1 MSHIITSKVIRM
13 YGRDFKVNFVSEELG
28 TQRCCYEVHSMD
40 GKYIGSASD
49 MSEAFQLVHDEL
61 AG

>member
-28 TQRCCYEVHSMD
+28 TQRCCYEVYSMD
-40 GKYIGSASD
+40 GTFSNNC
-49 MSEAFQLVHDEL
+49 
-61 AG
+61 